1 MKRKYIKPTTEQI
14 NVAATEI
21 LAGSLTE
28 DGTVNTGDTG
38 KVQRTDDGD
47 EYINLSK
54 KNLWADN
61 ADSWDSWA

>member
-14 NVAATEI
+14 NVAATKP

-28 DGTVNTGDTG
+28 DGTVNTAQTG
-38 KVQRTDDGD
+38 NEETDDEGNSW
-47 EYINLSK
+47 INLSK

-61 ADSWDSWA
+61 TDSWE